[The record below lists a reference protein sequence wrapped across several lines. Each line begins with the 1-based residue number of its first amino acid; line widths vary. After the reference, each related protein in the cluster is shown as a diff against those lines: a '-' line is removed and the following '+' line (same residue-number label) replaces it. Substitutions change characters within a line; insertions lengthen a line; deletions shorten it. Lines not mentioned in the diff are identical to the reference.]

1 MVNRVLMW
9 AAAGRTLQRQ
19 VTEKP
24 IARRNA
30 SRFVAG
36 EPLDVATAL
45 NSRRIGD
52 LLDLLGEVVT
62 DLFSASHAVA
72 GYVPPSTTAIR
83 TWGADIRT
91 WGADAVPAF
100 GQAAERTARPSGAGD
115 ASIARAHRA
124 PTEHRSR

>member
-83 TWGADIRT
+83 TWGAD
-91 WGADAVPAF
+91 AVPAF

>member
-36 EPLDVATAL
+36 ELPDEALDVAAAFD
-45 NSRRIGD
+45 SRRIGGI
-52 LLDLLGEVVT
+52 LDLLGEGVT
-62 DLFSASHAVA
+62 DLSGASHAVA
-72 GYVPPSTTAIR
+72 DDVPPSTTAV
-83 TWGADIRT
+83 RT
-91 WGADAVPAF
+91 WGADAVPAS
-100 GQAAERTARPSGAGD
+100 GHAAESNARPSGAGD